1 MNSVYYNY
9 SKDKRYIQEDLDM
22 RTYKLYNIIYLN
34 AEGIDFA
41 VCLDDGNIRDVV
53 PESKDRPLYTLLG
66 EFNSKESLVTLLTA
80 FHEKYRLKCV
90 NDGVLLSTC
99 SIPSEHFLDIQDKLD
114 RKYIQNSTNFIME
127 MIKGNKVMQPV
138 PVFN

>member
-1 MNSVYYNY
+1 
-9 SKDKRYIQEDLDM
+9 M